1 VASALASFNMNIV
14 GSIEVVSEFRRIA
27 GSPDRRIAGS
37 PDRMTAEVPRG
48 LKLCSNQ
55 TGSIVALKAL
65 GHPKARIDQ

>member
-37 PDRMTAEVPRG
+37 PDR
-48 LKLCSNQ
+48 
-55 TGSIVALKAL
+55 
-65 GHPKARIDQ
+65 RIE